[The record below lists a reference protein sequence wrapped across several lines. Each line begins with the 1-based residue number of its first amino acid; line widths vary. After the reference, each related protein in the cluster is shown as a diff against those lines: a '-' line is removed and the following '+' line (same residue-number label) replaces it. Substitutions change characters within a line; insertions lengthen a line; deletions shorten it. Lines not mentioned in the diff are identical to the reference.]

1 MRTLYISWRLLILSK
16 ATYIR
21 GYLSEAT
28 YPRLLNRGYLPEAT
42 YPRLPTRGYLS
53 GRMQR
58 VEIGDTF
65 SELGAATKGVP
76 PGSALGSIFT
86 IYLFFNID
94 DLFFHIKLANSKFT
108 ARADVSSYSIWVRTE
123 LCTRQTYV

>member
-1 MRTLYISWRLLILSK
+1 MKAYGVNEDVIYFLEATHPIQGYVYPRVLIRGYVSEAAYPRLP
-16 ATYIR
+16 TR
-21 GYLSEAT
+21 GYLS
-28 YPRLLNRGYLPEAT
+28 EAT

-86 IYLFFNID
+86 IYLFLI
-94 DLFFHIKLANSKFT
+94 LMT
-108 ARADVSSYSIWVRTE
+108 CSST
-123 LCTRQTYV
+123 